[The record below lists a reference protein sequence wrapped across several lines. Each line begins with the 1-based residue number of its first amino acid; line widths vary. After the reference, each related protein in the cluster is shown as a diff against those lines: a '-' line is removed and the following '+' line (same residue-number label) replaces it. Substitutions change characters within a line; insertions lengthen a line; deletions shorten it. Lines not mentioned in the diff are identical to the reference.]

1 LFSEAFA
8 WVFSATCCAPGFSR
22 QEIER
27 FIIPART
34 WRHRKAKKEPL
45 SFEESDRVVRLARVQ
60 AMAEDVFGDV
70 EKAARW
76 LREGLGII
84 DNKSPLEV
92 A

>member
-1 LFSEAFA
+1 LGVLSHVRRA
-8 WVFSATCCAPGFSR
+8 GFSR

-45 SFEESDRVVRLARVQ
+45 SLEESDRVVRLARIQ

-70 EKAARW
+70 EKAARC
-76 LREGLGII
+76 LREGGV
-84 DNKSPLEV
+84 NAPL
-92 A
+92 ALIQRAARARTHP